1 MNDMVHRER
10 VSILLEEKHRIVKTL
25 SFSRHHG
32 REKWIQSDEN
42 KKLLCIQ
49 TGRRSRRRIERRDGG
64 DQAQHLEKV
73 GSSAG
78 GIVQGRGEIPANAIE
93 KISRMIRTRQSNLR
107 AV

>member
-1 MNDMVHRER
+1 MNDMLHRER
-10 VSILLEEKHRIVKTL
+10 VSILLEEKHRSVKTL
-25 SFSRHHG
+25 SFSRHDG

-42 KKLLCIQ
+42 KRLFCIQ
-49 TGRRSRRRIERRDGG
+49 TGRRSRRRIEHRDGG
-64 DQAQHLEKV
+64 GQAQHLEKV
-73 GSSAG
+73 GSQVG